1 MENSGKSEA
10 ADFLFHLFS
19 RGFNHILER
28 IILTLPPRTA
38 LICTQVSRE
47 WRKMVQ
53 QLQSS
58 TVPRISHIRG
68 IRISTEWKQRNPL
81 IKTSQHSLVH
91 YTNYFH
97 MIADESNVVIAGEK
111 DWHSY
116 GAEIFVLDAK
126 NLSLLKYWEV
136 GTSMCGVIEI
146 ILAFDEN
153 YLIANVHGMDSNL
166 NHLDDNR
173 TWAYFIWDRKNNYK
187 LLNINPV
194 ASDID
199 HIGTSSLYHRGPNQI
214 QYIPVYNNGILKVPV
229 GLAPDDESYQIEYEE
244 WNIAQN
250 TKQTTTRV
258 LTQIPLHSYYIPRNS
273 SNANSYFAFKTTAD
287 EGSIS
292 LRGEN
297 SGELIWEKSH
307 PGRYARLVDMTDDYA
322 AVLWPFDTPGLKNL
336 LEIYSMTTGELIQVS
351 LQNNSSF
358 ENHKLMPDFYS

>member
-1 MENSGKSEA
+1 MS
-10 ADFLFHLFS
+10 
-19 RGFNHILER
+19 
-28 IILTLPPRTA
+28 
-38 LICTQVSRE
+38 
-47 WRKMVQ
+47 
-53 QLQSS
+53 
-58 TVPRISHIRG
+58 
-68 IRISTEWKQRNPL
+68 
-81 IKTSQHSLVH
+81 
-91 YTNYFH
+91 
-97 MIADESNVVIAGEK
+97 
-111 DWHSY
+111 
-116 GAEIFVLDAK
+116 
-126 NLSLLKYWEV
+126 
-136 GTSMCGVIEI
+136 GVIEI
-146 ILAFDEN
+146 KLAMDEN
-153 YLIANVHGMDSNL
+153 YLIANVYGMDSNL

-199 HIGTSSLYHRGPNQI
+199 HIGTSSLYHRGPNKI
-214 QYIPVYNNGILKVPV
+214 QYIPVYNNGIL
-229 GLAPDDESYQIEYEE
+229 
-244 WNIAQN
+244 
-250 TKQTTTRV
+250 
-258 LTQIPLHSYYIPRNS
+258 PLHSYYIPRNN

-358 ENHKLMPDFYS
+358 ENYKLIPDFTANFSYP